1 MIMDLMI
8 KLKNINKLYG
18 FNHIKK
24 KVVNMTKEKAKKVDN
39 TDNLLMSLK
48 ANEKAKKVLFL
59 ATNLSNNLSKLVPK
73 MAVSVDEIITEIDKR
88 QDIKIKGQIDFNF
101 LKSHLY
107 TLAGYNKAKKDR
119 AFEMAVIRGVKLGIK
134 MNSEPKIFKVEN
146 DEILIMSKIA
156 VPFKT
161 EQLKGVKGG
170 IKKIANTD
178 ENLVP
183 VNTGIIDNIWAS
195 TMAVKT
201 RKPSTKD
208 TARNIKEISNEFLTE
223 LNKVYNSANKKDYA
237 KLLSMVDEKVI
248 ENFGN
253 ILALLQDNIIRNQWT
268 KANDLQANDVS
279 GNLKTA

>member
-1 MIMDLMI
+1 MIYINLF
-8 KLKNINKLYG
+8 KKNNDKSKIGN
-18 FNHIKK
+18 
-24 KVVNMTKEKAKKVDN
+24 NMTKDTKKIDTN
-39 TDNLLMSLK
+39 KTENLLMSLK

-73 MAVSVDEIITEIDKR
+73 MGISVDEIITEIDKR

-107 TLAGYNKAKKDR
+107 TLASYDKSKKDR

-146 DEILIMSKIA
+146 DEILIMSKVA

-161 EQLKGVKGG
+161 EQLKGIKGG
-170 IKKIANTD
+170 LKKIANTD
-178 ENLVP
+178 EDLVP
-183 VNTGIIDNIWAS
+183 VNTSIIDSVWSS

-208 TARNIKEISNEFLTE
+208 TARNFKEISNEFLTE
-223 LNKVYNSANKKDYA
+223 LNKVYNLANKKDHA

-248 ENFGN
+248 ENLGN
-253 ILALLQDNIIRNQWT
+253 MKALLEDNSIRTEWT
-268 KANDLQANDVS
+268 KANDLMANDVS
-279 GNLKTA
+279 GNLKQA

>member
-1 MIMDLMI
+1 MIYINLF
-8 KLKNINKLYG
+8 KKNNDKSKIGN
-18 FNHIKK
+18 
-24 KVVNMTKEKAKKVDN
+24 NMTKDTKK
-39 TDNLLMSLK
+39 TDTNKTENLLMSLK

-73 MAVSVDEIITEIDKR
+73 MGISVDEIITEIDKR

-107 TLAGYNKAKKDR
+107 TLASYDKAKKDR
-119 AFEMAVIRGVKLGIK
+119 AFEMAVVRGVKLGIK

-146 DEILIMSKIA
+146 DEILIMSKVA

-161 EQLKGVKGG
+161 EQLKGIKGG
-170 IKKIANTD
+170 LKKIANTD
-178 ENLVP
+178 EDLVA
-183 VNTGIIDNIWAS
+183 VNTSIIDNIWAS

-208 TARNIKEISNEFLTE
+208 TARNFKEISNEFLTE
-223 LNKVYNSANKKDYA
+223 LNKVYNLANKKDHA
-237 KLLSMVDEKVI
+237 KLLEMVDEKVI
-248 ENFGN
+248 ENLGN
-253 ILALLQDNIIRNQWT
+253 IKALLEDNSIRTEWT
-268 KANDLQANDVS
+268 KANDLMANDVS

>member
-1 MIMDLMI
+1 MRVMIYINLF
-8 KLKNINKLYG
+8 KKNNDKSKIGN
-18 FNHIKK
+18 
-24 KVVNMTKEKAKKVDN
+24 NMTKDTKKIDTN
-39 TDNLLMSLK
+39 KTENLLMSLK

-73 MAVSVDEIITEIDKR
+73 MGISVDEIITEIDKR

-107 TLAGYNKAKKDR
+107 TLASYDKSKKDR

-134 MNSEPKIFKVEN
+134 MNMEPKIFKVEN
-146 DEILIMSKIA
+146 DEILIMSKVA

-161 EQLKGVKGG
+161 EQLKGIKGG
-170 IKKIANTD
+170 LKKIANTD
-178 ENLVP
+178 EDLVP
-183 VNTGIIDNIWAS
+183 VNTSIIDSVWSS

-208 TARNIKEISNEFLTE
+208 TARNFKEISNEFLTE
-223 LNKVYNSANKKDYA
+223 LNKVYNLANKKDHA

-248 ENFGN
+248 ENLGN
-253 ILALLQDNIIRNQWT
+253 MKALLEDNSIRTEWT
-268 KANDLQANDVS
+268 KANDLMANDVS
-279 GNLKTA
+279 GNLKQA

>member
-1 MIMDLMI
+1 MIYINLF
-8 KLKNINKLYG
+8 KKNNDKSKIGN
-18 FNHIKK
+18 
-24 KVVNMTKEKAKKVDN
+24 NMTKDTKK
-39 TDNLLMSLK
+39 TDTNKTENLLMSLK

-73 MAVSVDEIITEIDKR
+73 MGISVDEIITEIDKR

-107 TLAGYNKAKKDR
+107 TLASYDKSKKDR

-134 MNSEPKIFKVEN
+134 MNMEPKIFKVEN
-146 DEILIMSKIA
+146 DEILIMSKVA

-161 EQLKGVKGG
+161 EQLKGIKGG
-170 IKKIANTD
+170 LKKIANTD
-178 ENLVP
+178 EDLVP
-183 VNTGIIDNIWAS
+183 VNTSIIDSVWSS

-208 TARNIKEISNEFLTE
+208 TARNFKEISNEFLTE
-223 LNKVYNSANKKDYA
+223 LNKVYNLANKKDHA

-248 ENFGN
+248 ENLGN
-253 ILALLQDNIIRNQWT
+253 MKALLEDNSIRTEWT
-268 KANDLQANDVS
+268 KANDLMANDVS
-279 GNLKTA
+279 GNLKSA

>member
-1 MIMDLMI
+1 MIYINLF
-8 KLKNINKLYG
+8 KKNNYKSKIGN
-18 FNHIKK
+18 
-24 KVVNMTKEKAKKVDN
+24 NMTKDTKKIDTN
-39 TDNLLMSLK
+39 KTENLLMSLK

-73 MAVSVDEIITEIDKR
+73 MGISVDEIITEIDKR

-107 TLAGYNKAKKDR
+107 TLASYDKSKKDR

-134 MNSEPKIFKVEN
+134 MNMEPKIFKVEN
-146 DEILIMSKIA
+146 DEILIMSKVA

-161 EQLKGVKGG
+161 EQLKGIKGG
-170 IKKIANTD
+170 LKKIANTD
-178 ENLVP
+178 EDLVP
-183 VNTGIIDNIWAS
+183 VNTSIIDSVWSS

-208 TARNIKEISNEFLTE
+208 TARNFKEISNEFLTE
-223 LNKVYNSANKKDYA
+223 LNKVYNLANKKDHA

-248 ENFGN
+248 ENLGN
-253 ILALLQDNIIRNQWT
+253 MKALLEDNSIRTEWT
-268 KANDLQANDVS
+268 KANDLMANDVS
-279 GNLKTA
+279 GNLKQA

>member
-1 MIMDLMI
+1 MILMI
-8 KLKNINKLYG
+8 NLKIYKYKLVNLKIGK
-18 FNHIKK
+18 
-24 KVVNMTKEKAKKVDN
+24 NMTKNTKKTDNNN

-73 MAVSVDEIITEIDKR
+73 MGISVDEIITEIDKR

-107 TLAGYNKAKKDR
+107 TLASYDKSKKDR
-119 AFEMAVIRGVKLGIK
+119 AFEMAVVRGVKLGIK

-146 DEILIMSKIA
+146 DEILIMSKVA

-161 EQLKGVKGG
+161 EQLKGIKGG
-170 IKKIANTD
+170 LKKIANTD
-178 ENLVP
+178 EDLVA
-183 VNTGIIDNIWAS
+183 VNTSIIDNIWAS

-208 TARNIKEISNEFLTE
+208 TARNFKEITTEFLTE
-223 LNKVYNSANKKDYA
+223 LNKVYNLANKKDHA

-248 ENFGN
+248 ENLGN
-253 ILALLQDNIIRNQWT
+253 TLALLQDNSIRTEWT
-268 KANDLQANDVS
+268 KANDLMANDVS
-279 GNLKTA
+279 GNLKQA

>member
-1 MIMDLMI
+1 
-8 KLKNINKLYG
+8 
-18 FNHIKK
+18 
-24 KVVNMTKEKAKKVDN
+24 MTKDTKK
-39 TDNLLMSLK
+39 TDTNKTENLLMSLK

-73 MAVSVDEIITEIDKR
+73 MGISVDEIITEIDKR

-107 TLAGYNKAKKDR
+107 TLASYDKSKKDR

-146 DEILIMSKIA
+146 DEILIMSKVA

-161 EQLKGVKGG
+161 EQLKGIKGG
-170 IKKIANTD
+170 LKKIANTD
-178 ENLVP
+178 EDLVA
-183 VNTGIIDNIWAS
+183 VNTSIIDNIWAS

-208 TARNIKEISNEFLTE
+208 TARNFKEISNEFLTE
-223 LNKVYNSANKKDYA
+223 LNKVYNLANKKDHA
-237 KLLSMVDEKVI
+237 KLLSMIDEKVI
-248 ENFGN
+248 ENLGN
-253 ILALLQDNIIRNQWT
+253 MKALLEDNSIRTEWT
-268 KANDLQANDVS
+268 KANDLMANDVS
-279 GNLKTA
+279 GNLKQA

>member
-1 MIMDLMI
+1 MIYINLF
-8 KLKNINKLYG
+8 KKNNDKSKIGN
-18 FNHIKK
+18 
-24 KVVNMTKEKAKKVDN
+24 NMTKDTKKIDTN
-39 TDNLLMSLK
+39 KTENLLMSLK

-73 MAVSVDEIITEIDKR
+73 MGISVDEIITEIDKR

-107 TLAGYNKAKKDR
+107 TLASYDKSKKDR

-134 MNSEPKIFKVEN
+134 MNMEPKIFKVEN
-146 DEILIMSKIA
+146 DEILIMSKVA

-161 EQLKGVKGG
+161 EQLKGIKGG
-170 IKKIANTD
+170 LKKIANTD
-178 ENLVP
+178 EDLVP
-183 VNTGIIDNIWAS
+183 VNTSIIDSVWSS

-208 TARNIKEISNEFLTE
+208 TARNFKEISNEFLTE
-223 LNKVYNSANKKDYA
+223 LNKVYNLANKKDHA

-248 ENFGN
+248 ENLGN
-253 ILALLQDNIIRNQWT
+253 MKALLEDNSIRTEWT
-268 KANDLQANDVS
+268 KANDLMANDVS
-279 GNLKTA
+279 GNLKQA

>member
-1 MIMDLMI
+1 MRVMIYINLF
-8 KLKNINKLYG
+8 KKNNDKSKIGN
-18 FNHIKK
+18 
-24 KVVNMTKEKAKKVDN
+24 NMTKDTKKIDTN
-39 TDNLLMSLK
+39 KTENLLMSLK

-73 MAVSVDEIITEIDKR
+73 MGISVDEIITEIDKR

-107 TLAGYNKAKKDR
+107 TLASYDKSKKDR

-146 DEILIMSKIA
+146 DEILIMSKVA

-161 EQLKGVKGG
+161 EQLKGIKGG
-170 IKKIANTD
+170 LKKIANTD
-178 ENLVP
+178 EDLVP
-183 VNTGIIDNIWAS
+183 VNTSIIDSVWSS

-208 TARNIKEISNEFLTE
+208 TARNFKEISNEFLTE
-223 LNKVYNSANKKDYA
+223 LNKVYNLANKKDHA

-248 ENFGN
+248 ENLGN
-253 ILALLQDNIIRNQWT
+253 MKALLEDNSIRTEWT
-268 KANDLQANDVS
+268 KANDLMANDVS
-279 GNLKTA
+279 GNLKQA

>member
-1 MIMDLMI
+1 MIMILMI

-146 DEILIMSKIA
+146 DEILIMSKVA

-183 VNTGIIDNIWAS
+183 VNTGIIDNIWSS